1 MKPLLM
7 KARALVTFPRV
18 VFVVAP
24 LLVFG
29 TLMAQSRQGGT
40 PADQALRA
48 LNEGRYQDV
57 EQILGGQTDA
67 RSYALRGR
75 ALIEVGRYADAEKL
89 LAGPA
94 KAQPASDAALE
105 FGLLQLIVGRRAEA
119 SQTLRRI
126 LNQTPRTAADS
137 LRMARAAVALA
148 RELSDTQLFKDAN
161 DWFRDANRQ
170 AQNDAEINAAWG
182 ELFLEKYE
190 MDEAMKSFKVA
201 LTSDETHVAARLG
214 LAAVLMEQNPPQ
226 AKAAIEQALKI
237 NPNSVPA
244 HLFVASAAL
253 DDRRLDDATTSIEA
267 ALKVNPN
274 SLEARSLRAATLFLR
289 GREAEFE
296 QQAQEILK
304 INPTYGD
311 VYRTAGDHLARQ
323 YRFDEAVVM
332 TRRAL
337 TIDPRNARTHADL
350 GLQLMR
356 TGDEAEA
363 RKSLEASF
371 QGDQFQS
378 NLLTKN
384 LLEVLDEL
392 ENDFETITDGR
403 IVMKLH
409 KSEVGVMREHALPLA
424 KESLAALE
432 KRYNFTAQGPLLI
445 EMFPKHDGF
454 AVRTL
459 GLPGMIGALGAC
471 FGRVVTLD
479 SPRARKP
486 GDFSWQ
492 ETLWHEMAHVITL
505 QMSKNRI
512 PRWLSEGTSVYE
524 ERRAG
529 REWGRETDL
538 SYAQAL
544 SEGKT
549 LDLTDIN
556 RAFSDPRLI
565 TIAYYESSLIVE
577 HLIDTY
583 GEPKFHEFI
592 RSYARGLED
601 EQAFKEVYGTT
612 TEALHKSFKASIEKQ
627 YASALRALKRPEN
640 KEELTLE
647 QFKALASS
655 NPESFPVQMGL
666 AVRLAGEGKDPAA
679 AIAAAE
685 TASKLLP
692 RANGENNPNK
702 FIAQVALNAKD
713 TPRAIRALEDVLKVD
728 HSDIEAARQL
738 VTLVQP
744 LNDPARL
751 EAAYKR
757 VVDVD
762 PFDGPA
768 QAGLGRLALR
778 RKDTATAVR
787 AFRSALA
794 TNPADRASAHTDLA
808 EALLAAGQSREAK
821 TETLHALEI
830 APSFDR
836 ALDLLLKINESGG

>member
-1 MKPLLM
+1 MKPLLI
-7 KARALVTFPRV
+7 KARSLVTFPRLA
-18 VFVVAP
+18 FVAAP

-29 TLMAQSRQGGT
+29 TLMAQSRQGGS
-40 PADQALRA
+40 PAEQALRA

-57 EQILGGQTDA
+57 EQILAAQTDA
-67 RSYALRGR
+67 RAYALRGR

-89 LAGPA
+89 LAAPA
-94 KAQPASDAALE
+94 KAQPTSDAALE
-105 FGLLQLIVGRRAEA
+105 FGLLQLLVGRRSDGVA
-119 SQTLRRI
+119 TLRRV
-126 LNQTPRTAADS
+126 LTLSPRTAAKTS
-137 LRMARAAVALA
+137 AWLEPQWRWPVKHPTPLSSTTRMDLFPHCEHAVAG
-148 RELSDTQLFKDAN
+148 RSDHQRRMGTAVSRKGVSGRGDAV
-161 DWFRDANRQ
+161 FQ
-170 AQNDAEINAAWG
+170 G
-182 ELFLEKYE
+182 
-190 MDEAMKSFKVA
+190 A
-201 LTSDETHVAARLG
+201 LTSDNTDVTAHLGMAAL
-214 LAAVLMEQNPPQ
+214 LVEQNPPQ
-226 AKAAIEQALKI
+226 AKASVEQALKI

-244 HLFVASAAL
+244 HLFVASASL
-253 DDRRLDDATTSIEA
+253 DDRRLDDATASIDA

-274 SLEARSLRAATLFLR
+274 SLEARSLRAAMMFLQ

-371 QGDQFQS
+371 EGDQFQS

-524 ERRAG
+524 ERQAG

-538 SYAQAL
+538 TYAQAL

-549 LDLTDIN
+549 LNLADIN
-556 RAFSDPRLI
+556 QAFTDPRLI

-592 RSYARGLED
+592 RSYGRGLED
-601 EQAFKEVYGTT
+601 EQAFKEVFGAT
-612 TEALHKSFKASIEKQ
+612 TEEIHKAFKARVEKQ
-627 YASALRALKRPEN
+627 YAPALRALKRPEE
-640 KEELTLE
+640 KKVEHVEE
-647 QFKALASS
+647 FKALAAA
-655 NPESFPVQMGL
+655 NPESFAVQMGY
-666 AVRLAGEGKDPAA
+666 AVRLAEADDHAA
-679 AIAAAE
+679 AIAVAE
-685 TASKLLP
+685 RASKLLP
-692 RANGENNPNK
+692 LANGENNPNR
-702 FIAQVALNAKD
+702 FIAGVALKAKD
-713 TPRAIRALEDVLKVD
+713 TPRAIRALEDLLKVD
-728 HSDIEAARQL
+728 HSDVEAARQL
-738 VTLVQP
+738 VSLVEP
-744 LNDPARL
+744 LKDPARL

-762 PFDGPA
+762 PFDGKA
-768 QAGLGRLALR
+768 QAGIGQLALR

-794 TNPADRASAHTDLA
+794 TNPADRASAHTNLA
-808 EALLAAGQSREAK
+808 EALLAAGQAREAK
-821 TETLHALEI
+821 TETLNALEI